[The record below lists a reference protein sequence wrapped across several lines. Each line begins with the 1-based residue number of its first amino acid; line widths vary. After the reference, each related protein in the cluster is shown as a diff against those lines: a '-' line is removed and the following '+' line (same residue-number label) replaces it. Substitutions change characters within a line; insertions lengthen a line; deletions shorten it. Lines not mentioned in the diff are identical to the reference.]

1 MTLKAKLI
9 LVLATVISLFGLAAT
24 TAFVQ
29 LSTGD
34 QHIGNAATTVDEFA
48 KSDIP
53 FLLTIKK
60 LNIDVIQV
68 QQWLTDISA
77 TRGQN
82 GLDDGFDVAADY
94 AKDFEI
100 NIALARQQA
109 SALGLKSAFPLLDRL
124 ETAFPPYYK
133 AGQQMARAYV
143 AEGTAAGNRLMSGFD
158 AVAENLGGAT
168 EELVA
173 FAELHTG
180 ERADQLGH
188 HMTMLRMDNKQ
199 LRNLVAI
206 LAGVAMLFT
215 AVGAIYLVR
224 LISSSIAF
232 VRQDIAKLA
241 DFAADDRQT
250 QMTDNLLLVEGRKDE
265 FGAVGD
271 ALRVL
276 SDFLTKGKA
285 LAAEQIRRREE
296 KLQQAQIIES
306 LTGSFEADIER
317 IIQVVSSASME
328 LESTAHSMTASAEE
342 TSRQSAAVASASNQA
357 SQSVQTV
364 ATASEELGASI
375 AEIGRQAM
383 QSAKVATR
391 AVKEA
396 DRTDDVVR
404 GLSDAAQRISEVV
417 SLINEIAGQT
427 NLLALNATIEAARA
441 GEAGKGFAVVAQE
454 VKNLANQT
462 AKATED
468 ISAQINSVQEET
480 KGAVEAIGTIRGT
493 INEISDIVTTIAA
506 AVEEQNAATQE
517 ITRNVQQVAKGT
529 EEVTVNISGVSR
541 AAGET
546 GSASAQVLEA
556 SGNLNRQA
564 DQLRSEI
571 ERYING
577 VKAA

>member
-1 MTLKAKLI
+1 MTLRAKLI

-24 TAFVQ
+24 TTFVK

-34 QHIGNAATTVDEFA
+34 QHIGKAATTVDAFA

-94 AKDFEI
+94 AKDFEV
-100 NIALARQQA
+100 NIALAREQA

-168 EELVA
+168 DELVA

-206 LAGVAMLFT
+206 LAGMAILCTVA
-215 AVGAIYLVR
+215 GAIYLVR

-241 DFAADDRQT
+241 DFAADDSQA
-250 QMTDNLLLVEGRKDE
+250 QMTDDLLLAEGRKDE

-276 SDFLTKGKA
+276 SDFLSKGKA

-296 KLQQAQIIES
+296 KLRQAQ
-306 LTGSFEADIER
+306 IER
-317 IIQVVSSASME
+317 IIEIVSSASVE

-404 GLSDAAQRISEVV
+404 GLSGAAQRISEVV

-480 KGAVEAIGTIRGT
+480 KGAVKAIGTIRGT
-493 INEISDIVTTIAA
+493 INEISDIVTTIAT